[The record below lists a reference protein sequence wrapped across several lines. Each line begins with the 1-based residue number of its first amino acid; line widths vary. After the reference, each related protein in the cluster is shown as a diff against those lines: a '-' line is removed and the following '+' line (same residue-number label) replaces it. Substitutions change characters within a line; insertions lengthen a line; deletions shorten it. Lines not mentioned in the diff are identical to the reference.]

1 MPTRPIAI
9 IFNPSARSEKAA
21 HILNQLQPLTQAQA
35 DIFITQT
42 IGDALPLAKKAAEE
56 GYKII
61 VAAGGD
67 GTLNEVING
76 VFPLPIPIGI
86 LPLGT
91 MNVFAHE
98 MKIPSRLADA
108 WQIILEGHISKVDL
122 PLLNQRRF
130 IQLAGVGFDAKV
142 VELTSWESKRQLGP
156 LSYILSAT
164 QALSTPNPRFIVT
177 ADNLLP
183 TEATL
188 ALIGNGTHYGG
199 PFKLFPQANN
209 SDGLLDL
216 CLFSKMSYLDALR
229 YLQAIVA
236 GNHTRLPDVHYVR
249 TSHIEIDSPSPV
261 PTEVDG
267 ELFGYSPCVLRI
279 DGATLDVITPR

>member
-1 MPTRPIAI
+1 MPSHPIAI
-9 IFNPSARSEKAA
+9 IFNPSAKSEKAA
-21 HILNQLQPLTQAQA
+21 QILTQLQTLTQNQA

-42 IGDALPLAKKAAEE
+42 IGDALPLAQKAVQE
-56 GYKII
+56 GYSTI

-76 VFPLPIPIGI
+76 VHPFPVHIGI

-98 MKIPSRLADA
+98 MKIPARLTEA
-108 WQIILEGHISKVDL
+108 WQVILNKRTRKIDL
-122 PLLNQRRF
+122 PLLNDRRF
-130 IQLAGVGFDAKV
+130 IQLAGIGFDAKV
-142 VELTSWESKRQLGP
+142 VELTTWESKRQLGP

-164 QALSTPNPRFIVT
+164 QALSYPTPRFTVS
-177 ADNLLP
+177 AESLPP

-188 ALIGNGTHYGG
+188 ALIGNGAHYGG

-209 SDGLLDL
+209 QDGLLDL
-216 CLFSKMSYLDALR
+216 CLFTKMSYLDALR
-229 YLQAIVA
+229 YLQAIIT
-236 GNHTRLPDVHYVR
+236 GTHTRLPDVHYIK
-249 TSHIEIDSPSPV
+249 TSHIQIDSPSPV

-267 ELFGYSPCVLRI
+267 ELLGHTPCTLRI
-279 DGATLDVITPR
+279 DGALLHVICP